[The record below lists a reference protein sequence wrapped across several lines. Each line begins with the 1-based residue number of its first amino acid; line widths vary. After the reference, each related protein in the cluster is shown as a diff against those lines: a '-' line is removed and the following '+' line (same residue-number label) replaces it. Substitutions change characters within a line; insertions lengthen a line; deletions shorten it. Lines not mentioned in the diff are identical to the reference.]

1 MPNGQVGPN
10 SYTFVENRIVQ
21 NWSSST
27 KYRKS
32 QSWIFFKG
40 VWWFSPL
47 PSLSR
52 KVAYMF
58 YCVQSKN
65 MKNNRLLLISVLYWF
80 LFFII
85 QNRSWKSNCFI
96 NILLIRSW
104 KRETP
109 CCSHHVSG
117 EDRSLSLIKSRCF
130 LKYLEEDLYWG
141 FVLYLQLLLPLLV
154 HTSVQVLSFWPRLT
168 CSDLVLSCSSV
179 CQQQVKL
186 QADWRRPQGE
196 FTIKADICLFYSR
209 FIFTHIY
216 IQHVDHRIIE

>member
-1 MPNGQVGPN
+1 MPNEQVGAN

-40 VWWFSPL
+40 VWCFSPL

-65 MKNNRLLLISVLYWF
+65 MKKNRLLLISVFYWF

-96 NILLIRSW
+96 NILLWNTMLQSSRLRWSQ
-104 KRETP
+104 KSVTP
-109 CCSHHVSG
+109 QVKMFPKVSG
-117 EDRSLSLIKSRCF
+117 RRLCTLTSATPAAPRAHISPGVILLTAAH
-130 LKYLEEDLYWG
+130 
-141 FVLYLQLLLPLLV
+141 LQWLV
-154 HTSVQVLSFWPRLT
+154 I
-168 CSDLVLSCSSV
+168 SCSSV

>member
-1 MPNGQVGPN
+1 MPNEQVGPN

-21 NWSSST
+21 NWSSSSR
-27 KYRKS
+27 YRKS

-40 VWWFSPL
+40 VWCFSPL

-65 MKNNRLLLISVLYWF
+65 MKKNRLLLISVFYWF

-96 NILLIRSW
+96 NILLWNTMLQSSRLRWSQ
-104 KRETP
+104 KSVTP
-109 CCSHHVSG
+109 QVKMFPKVSG
-117 EDRSLSLIKSRCF
+117 RRLCTLTSATPAAPRAHISPGVILLTAAH
-130 LKYLEEDLYWG
+130 
-141 FVLYLQLLLPLLV
+141 LQ
-154 HTSVQVLSFWPRLT
+154 W
-168 CSDLVLSCSSV
+168 LVLSCSSV

>member
-1 MPNGQVGPN
+1 MPNEQVGPN

-27 KYRKS
+27 KYIKS

-40 VWWFSPL
+40 VWCFSPL

-65 MKNNRLLLISVLYWF
+65 MKKNRLLLISVFYWF

-96 NILLIRSW
+96 NILLWNTMLQSSRLRWSQ
-104 KRETP
+104 KSVTP
-109 CCSHHVSG
+109 QVKMFPKVSG
-117 EDRSLSLIKSRCF
+117 RRL
-130 LKYLEEDLYWG
+130 
-141 FVLYLQLLLPLLV
+141 VLRICTLTSATPAAPRAHISPGVILLTAAHLQWLM
-154 HTSVQVLSFWPRLT
+154 
-168 CSDLVLSCSSV
+168 LSCSSV

>member
-1 MPNGQVGPN
+1 MPNEQVGPN

-65 MKNNRLLLISVLYWF
+65 MKKNRLLLISVFYWF

-96 NILLIRSW
+96 NILLWNTMLQSSRLRWSQ
-104 KRETP
+104 KSVTP
-109 CCSHHVSG
+109 QVKMFPKVSG
-117 EDRSLSLIKSRCF
+117 RRLCTLSSATPAAPRAHISPGVIL
-130 LKYLEEDLYWG
+130 LTAAH
-141 FVLYLQLLLPLLV
+141 LQWLG
-154 HTSVQVLSFWPRLT
+154 
-168 CSDLVLSCSSV
+168 
-179 CQQQVKL
+179 VKL
-186 QADWRRPQGE
+186 QLCVSAAGE
-196 FTIKADICLFYSR
+196 ASGWLKETTR
-209 FIFTHIY
+209 WIY
-216 IQHVDHRIIE
+216 Y